1 MDKPRRRW
9 NMDADIKIQ
18 MQIFFPK
25 AADSP
30 DLKGKLHTPSLP
42 LNMLLQP
49 EEKFI
54 FLQKQILL

>member
-1 MDKPRRRW
+1 
-9 NMDADIKIQ
+9 MDADIKIQ

>member
-1 MDKPRRRW
+1 
-9 NMDADIKIQ
+9 